1 MLPGQY
7 RQKETNYFCRFTFG
21 QFFTLLVIEIFT
33 LFGIFYLGARYGRT
47 LLGISEPAQ
56 IAQQEGS
63 PGLTTTD
70 PNVIAATQ
78 DPEIKALAKDLLES
92 SPSPDLKERV
102 AEMLK
107 EKIEERQPAAAG
119 GTAGEVK
126 APKVVTIP
134 APQEPEFQ
142 EQARAEEMSEP
153 QAAAEAPSKPAP
165 VIQTNPTPA
174 RYSIQVGSYTNVD
187 EAHAMV
193 GSWKTRGYQA
203 FLVSAD
209 IPGKGRWYRVR
220 LGGFNTKEEAQSY
233 LNELTLREQ
242 QVDAFIAPN
251 E

>member
-7 RQKETNYFCRFTFG
+7 KQKETNYFCRFTFG

-47 LLGISEPAQ
+47 LLGIAELAQ
-56 IAQQEGS
+56 TAQQEKT

-92 SPSPDLKERV
+92 SPTPDLKERV

-107 EKIEERQPAAAG
+107 EKIEERRPA
-119 GTAGEVK
+119 GT
-126 APKVVTIP
+126 PTTKVATIP
-134 APQEPEFQ
+134 ASKEGELA
-142 EQARAEEMSEP
+142 EQARAEGEP
-153 QAAAEAPSKPAP
+153 EP
-165 VIQTNPTPA
+165 VIQTNPFQG

-209 IPGKGRWYRVR
+209 IPGKGLWYRVR
-220 LGGFNTKEEAQSY
+220 LGGFNTKEEAQTY